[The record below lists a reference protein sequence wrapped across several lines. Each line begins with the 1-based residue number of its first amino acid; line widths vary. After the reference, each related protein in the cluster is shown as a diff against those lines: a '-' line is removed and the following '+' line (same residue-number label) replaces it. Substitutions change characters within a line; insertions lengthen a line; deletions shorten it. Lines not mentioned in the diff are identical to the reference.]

1 MFDLLNI
8 TLSTSIVKLPLLDTG
23 SKCHAC
29 CSNLRYTRSSWR
41 GSLALLWV
49 NFGLLGTNLL
59 LLLLSHEGIEL
70 RVSIP
75 FFLWNYSE
83 LLLLH
88 YLLLFFDHEL
98 WDFHLFNKLVIFHF
112 NNFYYWLLSHHTL
125 NGFWNLHRL
134 LLLFLRCFLLD
145 FLLLLYLDFV
155 LPPLCGWV
163 RQYLFNLLI
172 MTTTL
177 HEYFLVQCI
186 TDILN
191 LFLMMTNLF
200 TFTCNLAYLNF
211 LPIVVLFTDFYL

>member
-8 TLSTSIVKLPLLDTG
+8 TLITSIVKLPLLDTG

-29 CSNLRYTRSSWR
+29 CSNLRYTRSSWG

-59 LLLLSHEGIEL
+59 LLLLLSHEGIEL
-70 RVSIP
+70 RVYIP

-88 YLLLFFDHEL
+88 YLLLFFDHVL
-98 WDFHLFNKLVIFHF
+98 WDFLLFNKLVIFHF
-112 NNFYYWLLSHHTL
+112 NNFYDWLLSHHTL
-125 NGFWNLHRL
+125 NGFWNLLYHRL

-145 FLLLLYLDFV
+145 LLLLYLNFV

-191 LFLMMTNLF
+191 LFLMINLF
-200 TFTCNLAYLNF
+200 TFTCDLVNLNL
-211 LPIVVLFTDFYL
+211 LPIVLITDFFL